1 MQAYLST
8 RTLQRTDILL
18 NYKMSNLLTLQK
30 YEQRRTTRRV
40 PPKRLLG
47 EPPERKK
54 KSIQIIVA

>member
-40 PPKRLLG
+40 TPKG
-47 EPPERKK
+47 YWVSPQKEK